1 MMLIIIYKELTVL
14 VDGLGETTDKRH
26 QILDKRQQKLMAG
39 DACIAPT
46 NNRENIVF
54 YYPKL

>member
-1 MMLIIIYKELTVL
+1 MILIIICEEQTVL
-14 VDGLGETTDKRH
+14 VDGLGETTDKR
-26 QILDKRQQKLMAG
+26 QQKLVAG